1 MFGVEH
7 VSVVDNF
14 LILAGDNEK
23 RDSKYNQ
30 ETLNHKLEKKEWLYI
45 HILLYIQLL
54 YIQNIHKQSK

>member
-1 MFGVEH
+1 MFGLEH

-30 ETLNHKLEKKEWLYI
+30 ETLNHKLEKKELKKKNFELRKNKKKI
-45 HILLYIQLL
+45 C
-54 YIQNIHKQSK
+54 

>member
-30 ETLNHKLEKKEWLYI
+30 ETLNHKLEKKRMVIYTYI
-45 HILLYIQLL
+45 VIYTIAIYTKHP
-54 YIQNIHKQSK
+54 